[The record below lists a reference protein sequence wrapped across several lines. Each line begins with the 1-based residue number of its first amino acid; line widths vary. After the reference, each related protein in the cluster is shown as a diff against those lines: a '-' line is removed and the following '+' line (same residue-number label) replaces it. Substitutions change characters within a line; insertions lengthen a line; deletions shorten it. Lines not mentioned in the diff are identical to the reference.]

1 MKSLRS
7 FGCGVPRFREN
18 FLKVASFSRWNFPL
32 FCTYLDFLQHLFV
45 VAALDCTQKQSIV
58 VGDLTFFF
66 KVQGLAM
73 TSEAAAMLDHTFLVC
88 IGTTFLLS
96 ANGPISLSLFNFWT
110 LLMVIIIG
118 NGRIFLFP
126 KFAFYLH
133 CIVYKDMEMKNFI
146 ARNLNETWLE
156 WK

>member
-1 MKSLRS
+1 MSYK
-7 FGCGVPRFREN
+7 
-18 FLKVASFSRWNFPL
+18 LKEIKISHIILHFPL

-66 KVQGLAM
+66 QGTRSCYDLRSSSNVRSYISSLHRDDIFAI
-73 TSEAAAMLDHTFLVC
+73 SEWAY
-88 IGTTFLLS
+88 
-96 ANGPISLSLFNFWT
+96 ISLSLFNFWT
-110 LLMVIIIG
+110 PLMVIIIG

-133 CIVYKDMEMKNFI
+133 CTIVYKDMEM
-146 ARNLNETWLE
+146 
-156 WK
+156 